1 MNVGL
6 EFHPFGVI
14 LMGLLN
20 KHVTDKLTEHIYMD
34 GQTLEVPEL
43 ILHIRWK
50 LYTLNHVIFFWQES
64 HKET

>member
-1 MNVGL
+1 MDVGL

-20 KHVTDKLTEHIYMD
+20 KHVTDKLTEHIYLG

-43 ILHIRWK
+43 ILHIRWS
-50 LYTLNHVIFFWQES
+50 HFFWAEKS